1 MLVSTH
7 TPQARVDCVSNKCHS
22 NNMSTVTLVKKQAE
36 FVLKTPLLRQ
46 ILLPTAKYF
55 TALSGYRNIGLK
67 LDDLIW
73 EENPAMQKAIS
84 RLPAEESY
92 ARNFRIM
99 TAHQLTLSHDLLPES
114 KRVKVEDDVPYLTPY
129 IIEAEAEIAEK
140 AALNDSIVAK

>member
-1 MLVSTH
+1 M
-7 TPQARVDCVSNKCHS
+7 
-22 NNMSTVTLVKKQAE
+22 
-36 FVLKTPLLRQ
+36 
-46 ILLPTAKYF
+46 
-55 TALSGYRNIGLK
+55 
-67 LDDLIW
+67 IW